1 MCNFM
6 EVVLNCNHTSFIAL
20 FLYNFRALCLCRTYM
35 KIPESKQNLNS
46 ASYNLSLYT
55 NSKIWFSKSLLDL
68 VVQEIHPKIKVIQKA
83 VFDTEMAKTKIKETV
98 SLIEQRLM
106 PKIPSESEALT
117 KVRNDLM
124 EKLEASKLK
133 RLNIIIRKQLVLKQC
148 EKVSSK

>member
-1 MCNFM
+1 M
-6 EVVLNCNHTSFIAL
+6 
-20 FLYNFRALCLCRTYM
+20 
-35 KIPESKQNLNS
+35 
-46 ASYNLSLYT
+46 
-55 NSKIWFSKSLLDL
+55 
-68 VVQEIHPKIKVIQKA
+68 VQEIHPKIKVIQKA

-148 EKVSSK
+148 EKVSSKLF